1 MLVELALRLVDER
14 KMSLNSSPTPSPL
27 GLRLQLLGTVMSSEG
42 VMVPDTLMRMLVL
55 PTELRLQLPESE
67 SLVWRRLL
75 MLHPFAFSASSALE
89 DVYPIWY
96 DPDVASATT
105 KYFVSFASVAFAG
118 AVNVLRLLLETDPG
132 FISR

>member
-14 KMSLNSSPTPSPL
+14 KMSRNSSPTPSPL
-27 GLRLQLLGTVMSSEG
+27 GLRLQLLGTVMSVEG

-75 MLHPFAFSASSALE
+75 MLHPFAFPESSALE

-132 FISR
+132 FISG